1 MYFHVNES
9 VPVYAYLKQKEAM
22 AARLKHLDRSTPM
35 LMPPDM
41 RDWVR
46 DDHIV
51 HFIIDAV
58 DLLPREYFQLNQ
70 RGTGDEQYPPRMML
84 ALLIY
89 CYATGRFSS
98 RGIENATAE
107 DVGVRYLCGGDLR
120 PDHDTIN
127 TFRRKNRALFEKAFV
142 DVLLMAQ
149 ETAGLKKVGTV
160 SIDGTKIKANASK
173 HSAVSYT
180 HAGKQIELLRQE
192 VEQLTDKAEQAD
204 NTPLDDGLS
213 IPKEISRREDRIK
226 SLELARKEIEARYED
241 ERRQKQA
248 EYEEKTTKREE
259 QRRNGK
265 NPRGK
270 EPQPPSAEP
279 PESKQYNFTDPESRI
294 MKAGNGSHF
303 EQAYN
308 AQAAVDTETLLIV
321 GQLVTDAPND
331 KEQLN
336 PVLASIP
343 AEVVKP
349 ANVLTDTGYYSEKA
363 VNAAESD
370 GGPMVY
376 CAMAKSSHHISVADL
391 EKQPLPEAPPPGAP
405 MKEQMNH
412 RLETPEGRA
421 LYKQRKQT
429 VEPVFGVIKEVLG
442 FRRFSMRGK
451 EKAETEWGLVCL
463 SYNLKKLFNL
473 TKSRAPKC
481 PAKTAKQHAPAL
493 STRFRAPFTPLSCT
507 IHGLLVSLDKF
518 SAKHCLREILSPTG
532 C

>member
-1 MYFHVNES
+1 
-9 VPVYAYLKQKEAM
+9 M
-22 AARLKHLDRSTPM
+22 AARLKNLDRDTPM
-35 LMPPDM
+35 LMPPDL

-46 DDHIV
+46 GDHIV

-58 DLLPREYFQLNQ
+58 DQLPHEYFQLNH

-98 RGIENATAE
+98 RVIEAATE
-107 DVGVRYLCGGDLR
+107 NDVAVRYVCGGDLR
-120 PDHDTIN
+120 PDHDTIC
-127 TFRRKNRALFEKAFV
+127 TFRRTNRKLFEKAFV
-142 DVLLMAQ
+142 EVLLMAQ

-173 HSAVSYT
+173 HSAVSYK
-180 HAGKQIELLRQE
+180 HAGQQIELLRKE
-192 VEQLTDKAEQAD
+192 VEQLTAKAEQAD
-204 NTPLDDGLS
+204 NVPLDDGLS
-213 IPKEISRREDRIK
+213 IPKEIARRENRIK
-226 SLELARKEIEARYED
+226 SLEHAREMIKERYED
-241 ERRQKQA
+241 ERKQKQA
-248 EYEEKTTKREE
+248 EYEEKVTQREE
-259 QRRNGK
+259 KLLNGK
-265 NPRGK
+265 KPRGK
-270 EPQPPSAEP
+270 APKPPSAEP
-279 PESKQYNFTDPESRI
+279 PDSKQYNFTDPESRI

-308 AQAAVDTETLLIV
+308 AQAAVDTETYLIV

-343 AEVVKP
+343 EEVATPK
-349 ANVLTDTGYYSEKA
+349 NVLSDTGYYSEAA
-363 VNAAESD
+363 VNKVEAND
-370 GGPMVY
+370 GPTVY
-376 CAMAKSSHHISVADL
+376 CAMAKSSHHISVTDL
-391 EKQPLPEAPPPGAP
+391 EKHPHPEAPPPEAP
-405 MKEQMNH
+405 MKEQMAY
-412 RLETPEGRA
+412 RLKTPEGKA

-463 SYNLKKLFNL
+463 CYNLKKMFKLWAEH
-473 TKSRAPKC
+473 APERL
-481 PAKTAKQHAPAL
+481 AEAAKQHTLTIFAEIWQFL
-493 STRFRAPFTPLSCT
+493 SYILIKLRAVWSSDGNTSCRTRLAGVL
-507 IHGLLVSLDKF
+507 
-518 SAKHCLREILSPTG
+518 APTG